1 MDQFAEIWLKP
12 CDTLAAAAKRG
23 RGARVA
29 ERAEVDMTIAGAID
43 RADEI
48 QFIPSD
54 FFIAI
59 TMIFATMRTH
69 RRQCLVLDFHHIKI
83 R

>member
-12 CDTLAAAAKRG
+12 CDTFAAAAKRG

-29 ERAEVDMTIAGAID
+29 ERAEFDMTIAGAID

-59 TMIFATMRTH
+59 TMILEQYRPSAAMCFS
-69 RRQCLVLDFHHIKI
+69 
-83 R
+83 